1 MQIDLEHLR
10 RQYSSLSDEA
20 LLAVKRADLV
30 EKAREC
36 YDDELDRR
44 KIKAD
49 GELSGAG
56 AEPLWLGEAAEVYSR
71 VDHSGT
77 VHAKDV
83 ADVSSVLKAAGI
95 PCYAQ
100 FAELPPDEPDSPPSP
115 TYQWRVM
122 VPGNLNLRAAS
133 VLERD
138 IYNQEF
144 EADWK
149 AHLEELSDEEVLSLT
164 PQTVFCGL
172 FDRIERVTKVY
183 DEEIARRGL

>member
-30 EKAREC
+30 ELARKC

-56 AEPLWLGEAAEVYSR
+56 DEPLWLGEAAEVYSR

-100 FAELPPDEPDSPPSP
+100 FAELPPVNGALWCQAISICGQRASLNAISITRNLKPTGKRIWKNSP
-115 TYQWRVM
+115 TKRFYR
-122 VPGNLNLRAAS
+122 
-133 VLERD
+133 
-138 IYNQEF
+138 
-144 EADWK
+144 
-149 AHLEELSDEEVLSLT
+149 
-164 PQTVFCGL
+164 
-172 FDRIERVTKVY
+172 
-183 DEEIARRGL
+183 